1 MPEYNKY
8 NQKGTNKKPCFVL
21 GVVGNKGVLV
31 PLTTKDYGR
40 MYYQQ
45 QYSTGSGKLSWL
57 QLDSVTQVTLTN
69 EGYLQYQYVTLVSKL
84 PKQMCLQMQDEVL
97 KYRQQNPNR
106 GLKVK

>member
-21 GVVGNKGVLV
+21 NVVGNKGVLV
-31 PLTTKDYGR
+31 PLSTKSSNR
-40 MYYQQ
+40 EEYQQ
-45 QYSTGSGKLSWL
+45 TYSTGSGKLSWL
-57 QLDSVTQVTLTN
+57 QLDSVTQVTLTK
-69 EGYLQYQYVTLVSKL
+69 EGYLQYPYVTLVSKL

-97 KYRQQNPNR
+97 TWKQQYPYW